1 MSSAAGGVTPVVSRL
16 RASGSEPM
24 DAARVSNKEG
34 SKPCCTREERS
45 CCDSVWAISGGDIQ
59 ASLVLG
65 TGLGGAWS
73 ITVRARI
80 VNEVRFERS

>member
-1 MSSAAGGVTPVVSRL
+1 
-16 RASGSEPM
+16 
-24 DAARVSNKEG
+24 
-34 SKPCCTREERS
+34 
-45 CCDSVWAISGGDIQ
+45 
-59 ASLVLG
+59 LVLG